1 MPTAAE
7 FQALHDE
14 LRQLGAVFVQAASMV
29 GERGR
34 GQRSGGHCSRRYRES
49 AEGMMPYS
57 IPAPTAAKKAAG
69 TAYAVAAKA
78 S

>member
-34 GQRSGGHCSRRYRES
+34 RQRSGGNGRRRYRES
-49 AEGMMPYS
+49 AAGRMMP
-57 IPAPTAAKKAAG
+57 
-69 TAYAVAAKA
+69 
-78 S
+78 